1 MAAEPPRLTVLSRDR
16 CRLCDEMVAALLAL
30 NAAFPFVV
38 EVRDVDADP
47 RLAARYGERVPVL
60 LGGEEELCHY
70 RLDAAAV
77 NAWLAKFR

>member
-30 NAAFPFVV
+30 NVPFVV